1 MDHSA
6 YIDAAARTLGIG
18 LTQEQRKGVA
28 LYFGLAAS
36 MAELV
41 YGLPLEAADESGN
54 VFVPVPPMRPEGV
67 E

>member
-1 MDHSA
+1 MDHTA
-6 YIDAAARTLGIG
+6 YIDAAAHTLGLR

-36 MAELV
+36 MAELLQ
-41 YGLPLEAADESGN
+41 GLPLDAADESGN

>member
-6 YIDAAARTLGIG
+6 YITAAAATLGLN

-36 MAELV
+36 MAELLQ
-41 YGLPLEAADESGN
+41 GMPLGPADESGT
-54 VFVPVPPMRPEGV
+54 VFVPVAPEV
-67 E
+67 EE

>member
-1 MDHSA
+1 MDHTL
-6 YIDAAARTLGIG
+6 YIDAAASTLGLS

-36 MAELV
+36 MAELLQ
-41 YGLPLEAADESGN
+41 GLALDAADESGN
-54 VFVPVPPMRPEGV
+54 VFVPLAPMASEGA